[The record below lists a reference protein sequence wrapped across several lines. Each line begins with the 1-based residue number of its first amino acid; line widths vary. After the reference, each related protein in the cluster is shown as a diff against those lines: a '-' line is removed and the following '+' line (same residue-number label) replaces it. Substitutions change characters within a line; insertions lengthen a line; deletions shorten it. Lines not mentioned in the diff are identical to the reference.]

1 MDLVAPGSEE
11 AMLPLWG
18 PLARQLRGV
27 RRVWESRG
35 GEVRA
40 PNQQM
45 LPAQVEV
52 MHQSTAQ
59 QVALLLAHHGLR
71 CRQQCL
77 SKVQCTD
84 LLRRQLWQQ

>member
-27 RRVWESRG
+27 RRVWDSRG

-40 PNQQM
+40 PGPHCCLNWWRSCIKAQRSRWPSIVTSWSTVRAAEVQQ
-45 LPAQVEV
+45 
-52 MHQSTAQ
+52 S
-59 QVALLLAHHGLR
+59 
-71 CRQQCL
+71 
-77 SKVQCTD
+77 
-84 LLRRQLWQQ
+84 

>member
-1 MDLVAPGSEE
+1 MDLVAPGNEE

-40 PNQQM
+40 PNQHM
-45 LPAQVEV
+45 LPGQVQV
-52 MHQSTAQ
+52 LHQSTEQ
-59 QVALLLAHHGLR
+59 QTAL
-71 CRQQCL
+71 
-77 SKVQCTD
+77 
-84 LLRRQLWQQ
+84 

>member
-27 RRVWESRG
+27 RRVWDSRG

-40 PNQQM
+40 SDE
-45 LPAQVEV
+45 LPGQVDS
-52 MHQSTAQ
+52 MHQSTVQ
-59 QVALLLAHHGLR
+59 QAALYQHTMECGVGSKSAAALLCSAGSLAE
-71 CRQQCL
+71 
-77 SKVQCTD
+77 TIPF
-84 LLRRQLWQQ
+84 

>member
-40 PNQQM
+40 PDQHKVPGQ
-45 LPAQVEV
+45 LKA
-52 MHQSTAQ
+52 MHSSTAQ
-59 QVALLLAHHGLR
+59 QVALYWHTMQCGAGSNSAAVLAGS
-71 CRQQCL
+71 QAA
-77 SKVQCTD
+77 
-84 LLRRQLWQQ
+84 